1 MNSLLFLIVQI
12 ISLYKFVLIIYIITT
27 WLINFNVINTSNR
40 FVYSVMEILYKL
52 SEPSLRIVRKY
63 IPNFGSI
70 DISPIIVYLAL
81 EFLQR
86 LILEY
91 WPRQL

>member
-1 MNSLLFLIVQI
+1 MNSLLFLIIQV

-81 EFLQR
+81 EFFKR
-86 LILEY
+86 LIIEY
-91 WPRQL
+91 WPR